1 MTMKIVIDTNVVL
14 SSLLSQHG
22 ASNKL
27 LIWLFEQKKKYNV
40 VSNTLVIEYTDVL
53 MREKH
58 MQHYKNLTKAEIEK
72 FIDDICL
79 ISHHQKIY
87 FLWRPFL
94 KDQNDDMVLEVAS
107 NSKAKAI
114 ITFNPKDF
122 KGVKEKFNIDILTP
136 KQFLQEIGEIK

>member
-1 MTMKIVIDTNVVL
+1 MTMKIVIDTNV
-14 SSLLSQHG
+14 LLSALLSKHG

-27 LIWLFEQKKKYNV
+27 LIWLFEQKEKYNV
-40 VSNTLVIEYTDVL
+40 VSNTLVVEYSDVL
-53 MREKH
+53 TREKH
-58 MQHYKNLTKAEIEK
+58 MKQYNNLRKEEIEK

-79 ISHHQKIY
+79 ISHKQKIY

-94 KDQNDDMVLEVAS
+94 RDQNDDMVLEVAA

-136 KQFLQEIGEIK
+136 KQFLQQRGELK